1 MNLLADPKTMTEEER
16 EAHIGDCGRLV
27 ESEMK
32 AGNRE
37 AAMSWLQAMEEAI
50 KTRTPE
56 QVARLEAERGLS
68 EPCYFDTQGE
78 IHRGQLPAFLR
89 EQAA

>member
-1 MNLLADPKTMTEEER
+1 MTELELEE
-16 EAHIGDCGRLV
+16 HIGDCGRLV

-56 QVARLEAERGLS
+56 QVARLEAERGLLP
-68 EPCYFDTQGE
+68 EPCYFNDQAG
-78 IHRGQLPAFLR
+78 RDVPAMLVR
-89 EQAA
+89 QAA

>member
-37 AAMSWLQAMEEAI
+37 AAMSWLQAMQEAI

-56 QVARLEAERGLS
+56 QVARLEAERGLLP
-68 EPCYFDTQGE
+68 EPCYFNDQAG
-78 IHRGQLPAFLR
+78 RDVPAMLR
-89 EQAA
+89 RQAA

>member
-37 AAMSWLQAMEEAI
+37 SAMSWLQAMQEAI
-50 KTRTPE
+50 KTRSPE
-56 QVARLEAERGLS
+56 QVARLEAERGLLP
-68 EPCYFDTQGE
+68 EPCYFNDQAG
-78 IHRGQLPAFLR
+78 RDVPAMLR
-89 EQAA
+89 RQAA

>member
-37 AAMSWLQAMEEAI
+37 AAMSWLQAMQDAI
-50 KTRTPE
+50 KARTPE
-56 QVARLEAERGLS
+56 QVARLEAERGLLP
-68 EPCYFDTQGE
+68 EPCYFHDQGG
-78 IHRGQLPAFLR
+78 RDVPAMLQK
-89 EQAA
+89 QAA